1 MVLVPDVVVRTP
13 PYIDRVLPES
23 PAAKAG
29 LRPDDLVVMINATVA
44 ASCRDAVGLL
54 NRLES
59 DANVRIAVLRG
70 EELVEVSLSAN
81 SPKLEEESR

>member
-1 MVLVPDVVVRTP
+1 VLVPDVVVRTP

-70 EELVEVSLSAN
+70 EELVEVSLSAS
-81 SPKLEEESR
+81 SPEIEEESR